1 MIVEDLEA
9 NVESNLPVK
18 KKKKS
23 KTTRAVKDEEQL
35 VKKYGKKKKRV
46 ATLDNIRREYN
57 KNLYPRT
64 GRE

>member
-1 MIVEDLEA
+1 MEDLEA
-9 NVESNLPVK
+9 NVESNLPV